1 MNIML
6 NYATL
11 IQIALSFT
19 LKLKMINHESDI
31 NKNIYV
37 NDPYEAKYQYLTNNL
52 KKQAEM
58 IIIPKLLLNTQ
69 MMCKMF
75 IKILKNQSRKKT

>member
-52 KKQAEM
+52 KK
-58 IIIPKLLLNTQ
+58 
-69 MMCKMF
+69 
-75 IKILKNQSRKKT
+75 